1 MLTRLDDPTTTPK
14 LLIAAAA
21 LSASSGRTP
30 RSVSTPLSHRN
41 ACSPC
46 SRPSTILVYELP
58 TTCPALL
65 MSLGKLLPP
74 PRCPSGVRV
83 KPSATNPC
91 HGGSSSS
98 CTDPIHLP
106 ASLMPDA
113 QDDSYGATSGVRS
126 MIWPSRHNAAR
137 GL

>member
-1 MLTRLDDPTTTPK
+1 MTPK

-30 RSVSTPLSHRN
+30 RSVSTPFCQRN
-41 ACSPC
+41 ARSPY
-46 SRPSTILVYELP
+46 STPSTILVYELP

-74 PRCPSGVRV
+74 PRCPIGVRA

-91 HGGSSSS
+91 HGGNSSS
-98 CTDPIHLP
+98 CTDPVHVP
-106 ASLMPDA
+106 ASLMLDA
-113 QDDSYGATSGVRS
+113 QDDS
-126 MIWPSRHNAAR
+126 
-137 GL
+137 